1 MSTSSLSSRERCL
14 LAISRRK
21 ADRVPVMPDMSNM
34 IPCRHTGRPFW
45 DIYLHRSPTVYE
57 AYSRIVDYY
66 GIDGWFQ
73 TSDSVVF
80 EQRSRVETTS
90 RIVSKSSTRL
100 VEQRTHHT
108 SHGNLDEEIT
118 YYIADPPTRTRKLV
132 KDVVEDFLKVKEMLS
147 PVTGYDA
154 SLYRRYKAL
163 RGERGIFC
171 TTVGYPGMHYWSGM
185 VDGGLSAAVYA
196 QADHEEIFD
205 EWAFL
210 HDRYVTS
217 QMEIYLSLEPD
228 VILIGASGTLTLS
241 SPELVRRYCLPT
253 IKKLTAM
260 ARQAGV
266 PTMLHS
272 CGKSAAFLPML
283 ADETDLDC
291 VNPLEEPPM
300 GDVYLRDVKQRY
312 GQRLSLMGNLNT
324 TDVMLRGSPGDV
336 EKAARKAID
345 DAGRDGG
352 FILSTGDQCGRD
364 TPDRNI
370 FALVETA
377 KAWGRY

>member
-1 MSTSSLSSRERCL
+1 MKNSLSSRERCL
-14 LAISRRK
+14 LAIKRLE

-45 DIYLHRSPTVYE
+45 DIYLHRTPTLYE
-57 AYSRIVDYY
+57 AYSRVVDFY

-80 EQRSRVETTS
+80 EQKQRVETSS
-90 RIVSKSSTRL
+90 RVIRESPTRL
-100 VEQRTHHT
+100 VERRTYGT
-108 SHGNLDEEIT
+108 SRGDLDEEYT
-118 YYIADPPTRTRKLV
+118 YYVADPPTRTRKLV
-132 KDVVEDFLKVKEMLS
+132 KDIVEDFPKVKEMLS
-147 PVTGYDA
+147 PITGCDS
-154 SLYRRYKAL
+154 SLFERYRRL
-163 RGERGIFC
+163 CGERGIFC
-171 TTVGYPGMHYWSGM
+171 ATVGYPGMHYWSGM
-185 VDGGLSAAVYA
+185 VEGGLSAAVYA

-210 HDRYVTS
+210 HDRYVSS
-217 QMEIYLSLEPD
+217 QMEIYLGLRPD
-228 VILIGASGTLTLS
+228 VILLGASGTVTLS

-272 CGKSAAFLPML
+272 CGKTAALLPML

-291 VNPLEEPPM
+291 INPLEEPPM
-300 GDVYLRDVKQRY
+300 GDVHLRDVKERY
-312 GQRLSLMGNLNT
+312 GGRLSLMGNLNT
-324 TDVMLRGSPGDV
+324 TSVMLFGEPADV
-336 EKAARKAID
+336 EEAARRAID

-364 TPDRNI
+364 TPDQNI
-370 FALVETA
+370 FKLVETA
-377 KAWGRY
+377 RTYGRY